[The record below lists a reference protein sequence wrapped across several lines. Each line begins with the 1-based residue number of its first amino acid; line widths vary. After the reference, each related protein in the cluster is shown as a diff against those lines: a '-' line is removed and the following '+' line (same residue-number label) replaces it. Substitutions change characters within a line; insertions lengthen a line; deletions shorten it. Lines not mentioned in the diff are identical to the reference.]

1 LAHHYKETQMLRR
14 SLITSGLALVAL
26 IAVGHSSTSRAAIDP
41 YEMVGKALGMTKDQ
55 MEGGL
60 GSVLKLAQ
68 EKLQKGDFDKLAA
81 AIPGASGY
89 LDKAKSLGAVNGPL
103 KDLGGLTSAL
113 GKLGINKDTA
123 SKFLSEL
130 PGIVSKTGG
139 EDAGKLLSS
148 VLK

>member
-1 LAHHYKETQMLRR
+1 MQRRKLMTTGLAL
-14 SLITSGLALVAL
+14 LALVA
-26 IAVGHSSTSRAAIDP
+26 VGLPSTSRAAFDA
-41 YEMVGKALGMTKDQ
+41 YEMVGKALGLSGDQ
-55 MEGGL
+55 VQGGL

-89 LDKAKSLGAVNGPL
+89 LEKAKSLGAFTGNLNNLAGLNG
-103 KDLGGLTSAL
+103 AL
-113 GKLGINKDTA
+113 GKLGISPDTA

-130 PGIVSKTGG
+130 PGVVSKTGG
-139 EDAGKLLSS
+139 DDVGKLLSS